1 MGDGEPSLR
10 LTDVTTALDTALTAL
25 RAADA
30 DLDYRMG
37 GTSAALL
44 QGVHLPAGDI
54 DLLVARRED
63 VDTFA
68 AALSSFPC
76 LYPASWIPE
85 SLQYFAR
92 YEVNGVKVEISTVE
106 WQVDSDGW
114 ECAGPGPWQHYV
126 VVTCGSHRV
135 PVVRLELRLATE
147 VLRDRPDR
155 YEPLLDHMGAH
166 GFDSD
171 LLQTAMKARRLP
183 AERQRMI
190 QDRLAGTPTSG
201 KIYNDAT
208 PAPDSLG
215 TAK

>member
-10 LTDVTTALDTALTAL
+10 LTDVTTTLDTALTAL
-25 RAADA
+25 RAVDT
-30 DLDYRMG
+30 DLDYRVG

-44 QGVHLPAGDI
+44 QGVRLPAGDI
-54 DLLVARRED
+54 DLLMTRRED

-68 AALSSFPC
+68 TALSAFPC
-76 LYPASWIPE
+76 LYPASWLPE
-85 SLQYFAR
+85 AAQYFAR
-92 YEVNGVKVEISTVE
+92 YEINGVQLEISTVE
-106 WQVDSDGW
+106 WQVDSDGM
-114 ECAGPGPWQHYV
+114 ECVGPGPWRHYV

-155 YEPLLDHMGAH
+155 YEPLLDHMSVH

-171 LLQTAMKARRLP
+171 LLQTAMTARHLP

-190 QDRLAGTPTSG
+190 QDRLTS
-201 KIYNDAT
+201 AS
-208 PAPDSLG
+208 PA
-215 TAK
+215 

>member
-10 LTDVTTALDTALTAL
+10 PADVTTALDTALTAL

-30 DLDYRMG
+30 AFDYRVG

-44 QGVHLPAGDI
+44 QGVRLPAGDI
-54 DLLVARRED
+54 DLLVARREH

-76 LYPASWIPE
+76 LYPASWLPA
-85 SLQYFAR
+85 SSQYFTR
-92 YEVNGVKVEISTVE
+92 YEINGVQLEISTVE
-106 WQVDSDGW
+106 WPVDADGM
-114 ECAGPGPWQHYV
+114 ECVGPGPWRHYV

-147 VLRDRPDR
+147 LLRDRPDR

-171 LLQTAMKARRLP
+171 LLRTAMNARDLP
-183 AERQRMI
+183 AERRRMI
-190 QDRLAGTPTSG
+190 QERLTS
-201 KIYNDAT
+201 AS
-208 PAPDSLG
+208 PA
-215 TAK
+215 